1 MTGRRQLTL
10 VAALALLLAIG
21 TTGTAQAAKRKVPF
35 GFFGASVPH
44 QIYDPALVSD
54 AAVDQ
59 QAALMAR
66 SGVESARVT
75 FAWEDIESVE
85 GQFNLIRL
93 DRLVSSAARHG
104 ISVTIN
110 MTGTPFWATDQPN
123 GHWWALPPKDPSS
136 YAELMRQ
143 LVLRY
148 GPKGTLWAQNR
159 SLPHVPV
166 RRWQIW
172 NEQSAPWH
180 WETRPWGP
188 SYTKFLK
195 PTYKAIHALDPG
207 AKVIA
212 GSLVAAGA
220 NYAPWDAVKELYRA
234 GAKRYFDVV
243 AVHPFTNNPHS
254 VTQTVD
260 QTVEIV
266 RRVRAQMRRHGDG
279 RKPIILTEMTWPASA
294 GKIPKSALLGLETTT
309 TGQRKRL
316 QGAYRRLAELHR
328 QLGVTEAYWYSWSSE
343 YDRDAPPS
351 VMSFRYVGLVR
362 SSGGSFSRMPLLK
375 TYATLAAKYEG
386 CHKTSDARHCHR

>member
-1 MTGRRQLTL
+1 MIGRRPLTL
-10 VAALALLLAIG
+10 VAALALLLVMASAG
-21 TTGTAQAAKRKVPF
+21 SAEAAKRKVPF

-44 QIYDPALVSD
+44 QIYNPELVSD
-54 AAVDQ
+54 ATLEQ
-59 QAALMAR
+59 HAALMAR

-75 FAWEDIESVE
+75 FAWEDIESAQ
-85 GQFNLIRL
+85 GQYNLVRL

-104 ISVTIN
+104 INVTIN
-110 MTGTPFWATDQPN
+110 MTATPVWASDQPTGN
-123 GHWWALPPKDPSS
+123 WWRLPPRDPNL

-148 GPKGTLWAQNR
+148 GPKGTLWSQNP
-159 SLPHVPV
+159 SLPRVPV

-172 NEQSAPWH
+172 NEQTAPWH
-180 WETRPWGP
+180 WELRPWGP
-188 SYTKFLK
+188 SYTQLLK
-195 PTYKAIHALDPG
+195 ASYQAIHGLDRG

-212 GSLVAAGA
+212 GSLVAFGA
-220 NYAPWDAVKELYRA
+220 NYAPWDGIKELYRA

-243 AVHPFTNNPHS
+243 AIHPFTMAPS
-254 VTQTVD
+254 VTRTVD

-266 RRVRAQMRRHGDG
+266 RRVRAQMRRRGDS
-279 RKPIILTEMTWPASA
+279 RKPIILTELTWPASA
-294 GKIPKSALLGLETTT
+294 GKVPKNALLGLETTAG
-309 TGQRKRL
+309 GQKRRL
-316 QGAYRRLAELHR
+316 QGAFSRLVQLRR
-328 QLGVTEAYWYSWSSE
+328 QLGVTEAYWYSWASE

-386 CHKTSDARHCHR
+386 CRKGPDARRCKR